1 MVRMVRGPG
10 PNRRDQAGA
19 TTMCPQCGEPVPADV
34 QHAVDVHGE
43 RWHAECVLYEV
54 KARARGDDSG
64 GASSSS
70 TG

>member
-10 PNRRDQAGA
+10 HNMGGPAAAA
-19 TTMCPQCGEPVPADV
+19 TLCPECGEAVPADV

-43 RWHAECVLYEV
+43 RWHAECVLHEV
-54 KARARGDDSG
+54 KARARGEDG
-64 GASSSS
+64 GTSPSS